1 MQGNPFINAGKAV
14 HHEEREDID
23 FPTYDKKELDE

>member
-14 HHEEREDID
+14 HHEEREDTD
-23 FPTYDKKELDE
+23 FPTYDKNRT